1 LKAAACVPQK
11 HLTPQRVASNYDSL
25 NLLRNAERISA
36 AMIELKCDACGAE
49 LLPGTG
55 FCRKCGA
62 AVSGSGGIDSSEQ
75 PTAIFPDQ
83 KTANTQRLHP
93 RSTSPTTSER
103 GTTKPPGFRR
113 NVTLLVASIVLL
125 LGVVAALAVL
135 SDRNSSSAPPGEALL
150 YPGATTKVKMSHDE
164 GDRTVQL
171 ETSDSLDR
179 VESWYQSNMKVD
191 KTIRLTSNSVV
202 MKNQKVSIT
211 LAVENNKTNILIKET
226 P

>member
-1 LKAAACVPQK
+1 M
-11 HLTPQRVASNYDSL
+11 T
-25 NLLRNAERISA
+25 EI
-36 AMIELKCDACGAE
+36 KCDTCGAE

-62 AVSGSGGIDSSEQ
+62 AVSGYGALDSSEQ
-75 PTAIFPDQ
+75 PTAIFPD
-83 KTANTQRLHP
+83 KKAANTRRLQP
-93 RSTSPTTSER
+93 RSTSPTGSER
-103 GTTKPPGFRR
+103 QTTKPPGFRR
-113 NVTLLVASIVLL
+113 NVILLVFSIVLL

-135 SDRNSSSAPPGEALL
+135 SDRNSSSDPAIEALL

-171 ETSDSLDR
+171 ETSDSLEK
-179 VESWYQSNMKVD
+179 VEAWYQSNMKVD

-202 MKNQKVSIT
+202 MKNQKASIT
-211 LAVENNKTNILIKET
+211 LAVENNKTNILIKQM